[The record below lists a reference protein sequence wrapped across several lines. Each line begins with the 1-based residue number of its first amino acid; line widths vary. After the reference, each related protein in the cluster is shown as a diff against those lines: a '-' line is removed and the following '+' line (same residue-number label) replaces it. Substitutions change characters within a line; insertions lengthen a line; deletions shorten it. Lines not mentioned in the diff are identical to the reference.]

1 MTSKSTTMKTRRLK
15 PSGPPKWK
23 PHGYQ
28 KRAVKFA
35 LERQAAGLLLDP
47 GLGKTSIILAA
58 YDIRRKAKLAR
69 KLLVIAP
76 LRPCYM
82 VWPAE
87 IEGWQ
92 DFKHLR
98 WSVLHGKHKQKALE
112 ADADVYIINP
122 EGLDWLIGQFMKG
135 GRFDRNG
142 WMKLGFTD
150 LAVDELT
157 RFKHSKGKRFKLLK
171 NILGLFQVKW
181 GLTGTPAP
189 NGLQDLF
196 GQMYVLDEGNALG
209 RYITH
214 YRMNYFYNPDG
225 NGWKWVPRAGAAELI
240 YEKLKNL
247 CIRMQ
252 AKDYL
257 ELPEITPLKIM
268 LDLPPAAR
276 KTYDLMEDVMIAK
289 MEDKL
294 VVASNAAAA
303 STKCRQIANGAVYVD
318 DDVASIVRGSTGRKV
333 LNVHDVK
340 VEAVSELVE
349 ELQGNPLLL
358 AYEFNHD
365 LDRLL
370 AHFGKGTPYI
380 GSGVN
385 AKRSKEIESAWNAG
399 EIPLLLGHPASMGH
413 GLNFQRGDASH
424 VGWFSMFWDLEL
436 YDQFIRRV
444 WRQGNKS
451 RRVFVH
457 HFMMR
462 DTCDEVIYFAQRRK
476 DRGQQALSD
485 ALIELQGMRARR
497 R

>member
-1 MTSKSTTMKTRRLK
+1 MTSKSMITKTRRLK
-15 PSGPPKWK
+15 PSGPPKWN
-23 PHGYQ
+23 PHVYQ
-28 KRAVKFA
+28 KRSIKFL

-47 GLGKTSIILAA
+47 GLGKTSVVLGAF
-58 YDIRRKAKLAR
+58 DVLRRKKLAR
-69 KLLVIAP
+69 KMLVIAP
-76 LRPCYM
+76 LRPCYL

-98 WSVLHGKHKQKALE
+98 YAVLHGRHKEEAL
-112 ADADVYIINP
+112 ASDADVYIINP
-122 EGLDWLIGQFMKG
+122 EGLDWLM
-135 GRFDRNG
+135 GRRTERQ
-142 WMKLGFTD
+142 WRALGFDT
-150 LAVDELT
+150 LVIDELT
-157 RFKHSKGKRFKLLK
+157 RFKHSKGKRFKMLK
-171 NILGLFQVKW
+171 KFLGTFQRRW

-196 GQMYVLDEGNALG
+196 GQMYVLDEGRSLG

-214 YRMNYFYNPDG
+214 YRMQYFYNPDG

-240 YEKLKNL
+240 YERLKPL
-247 CIRMQ
+247 CIRMR
-252 AKDYL
+252 AEDYL
-257 ELPEITPLKIM
+257 ELPDIVPLKIM
-268 LDLPPAAR
+268 LELPPKAR
-276 KTYDLMEDVMIAK
+276 DMYDKMEDVMIAK
-289 MEDKL
+289 VADKL

-333 LNVHDVK
+333 LSVHDVK
-340 VEAVSELVE
+340 MEAVDELVE

-370 AHFGKGTPYI
+370 AHFGKDTPYI

-385 AKRSKEIESAWNAG
+385 AKRSKAIESAWNAG

-436 YDQFIRRV
+436 YDQFIKRV
-444 WRQGNKS
+444 RRQGNKS

-457 HFMMR
+457 HFMMK
-462 DTCDEVIYFAQRRK
+462 DTCDEIIYWSQRGK
-476 DRGQQALSD
+476 ERGQNALSD
-485 ALIELQGMRARR
+485 ALAEVVKAAKARR

>member
-1 MTSKSTTMKTRRLK
+1 M
-15 PSGPPKWK
+15 
-23 PHGYQ
+23 
-28 KRAVKFA
+28 
-35 LERQAAGLLLDP
+35 LERQAAGVLLDP
-47 GLGKTSIILAA
+47 GLGKTSIVLAA
-58 YDIRRKAKLAR
+58 FDILRRKKLAR
-69 KLLVIAP
+69 KALVIAP
-76 LRPCYM
+76 LRPCYL

-87 IEGWQ
+87 IEGWD

-98 WSVLHGKHKQKALE
+98 YAILHGKNKEAAL
-112 ADADVYIINP
+112 ASDADIYIINP
-122 EGLDWLIGQFMKG
+122 EGLDWLLN
-135 GRFDRNG
+135 RNG
-142 WMKLGFTD
+142 KQWRALGFDT
-150 LAVDELT
+150 LVVDELT

-171 NILGLFQVKW
+171 KVLGTFQRKW

-196 GQMYVLDEGNALG
+196 GQMYVLDEGAALG

-214 YRMNYFYNPDG
+214 YRMQYFYNPDG

-240 YEKLKNL
+240 YERLRAL
-247 CIRMQ
+247 CIRMRDE
-252 AKDYL
+252 DYL
-257 ELPEITPLKIM
+257 KDLPQIIPIKIM
-268 LDLPPAAR
+268 LELPPAAR
-276 KTYDLMEDVMIAK
+276 DMYDKMEDLMIAK
-289 MEDKL
+289 LADKL

-333 LNVHDVK
+333 LHVHDVK
-340 VEAVSELVE
+340 LEAVSELVE

-370 AHFGKGTPYI
+370 AHFGRDTPYI

-385 AKRSKEIESAWNAG
+385 AKRSREIESAWNAG

-413 GLNFQRGDASH
+413 GLNFQGCNAQH
-424 VGWFSMFWDLEL
+424 VAYFSMFWDLEL

-444 WRQGNKS
+444 RRQGNKAP
-451 RRVFVH
+451 RVFVH
-457 HFMMR
+457 HFMMK
-462 DTCDEVIYFAQRRK
+462 DTCDEAIYGSQRHK
-476 DRGQQALSD
+476 ERGQNALSD
-485 ALIELQGMRARR
+485 ALSELKAARARR

>member
-1 MTSKSTTMKTRRLK
+1 MTSKSTTTKTKRYK
-15 PSGPPKWK
+15 PSGPPSWK
-23 PHGYQ
+23 PHDYQ
-28 KRAVKFA
+28 RRAIKFM

-47 GLGKTSIILAA
+47 GLGKTSIVLAA
-58 YDIRRKAKLAR
+58 FDIRLQKKLAR

-76 LRPCYM
+76 LRPCYL

-87 IEGWQ
+87 IEGWE

-98 WSVLHGKHKQKALE
+98 YAILHGKNKEEALRS
-112 ADADVYIINP
+112 DADVYIINP
-122 EGLDWLIGQFMKG
+122 EGLDWLLAKRDMREWRSF
-135 GRFDRNG
+135 
-142 WMKLGFTD
+142 GFTD

-157 RFKHSKGKRFKLLK
+157 KFKHSKGKRFKLLK
-171 NILGLFQVKW
+171 KVLHTFQVRW

-240 YEKLKNL
+240 YDKLRNL
-247 CIRMQ
+247 CIRMRDE
-252 AKDYL
+252 DYL
-257 ELPEITPLKIM
+257 KDLPQIVPVKIM
-268 LDLPPAAR
+268 LNLPPKAR
-276 KTYDLMEDVMIAK
+276 DMYDKMEDLMIAK
-289 MEDKL
+289 VEDKL
-294 VVASNAAAA
+294 VVAGNAAAA

-318 DDVASIVRGSTGRKV
+318 DDVASIVRGSSGRKV
-333 LNVHDVK
+333 LDVHDVK
-340 VEAVSELVE
+340 LEAVGELVE
-349 ELQGNPLLL
+349 ELQGHPFLL

-370 AHFGKGTPYI
+370 SHFGRDTPYI
-380 GSGVN
+380 GAGVS
-385 AKRSKEIESAWNAG
+385 AKRAKEIEDAWNAG
-399 EIPLLLGHPASMGH
+399 ELPLLLGHPASMGH
-413 GLNFQRGDASH
+413 GLNFQKSNGQH
-424 VGWFSMFWDLEL
+424 VGYFSMFWDLEL

-444 WRQGNKS
+444 RRQGNKAP
-451 RRVFVH
+451 RVFVH

-462 DTCDEVIYFAQRRK
+462 DTCDEVIYFSQRRK
-476 DRGQQALSD
+476 ERGQNALSD
-485 ALIELQGMRARR
+485 ALSELRLLNKRR